1 MPELFGCL
9 CLPLVRELGAAG
21 RHGVTGAA
29 LRSAGLALRPERLPR
44 RIETAPAKR
53 KRYGPE
59 RARPESFAPMKK
71 ARCRMTTGLSLM

>member
-1 MPELFGCL
+1 M
-9 CLPLVRELGAAG
+9 
-21 RHGVTGAA
+21 TGEARAA
-29 LRSAGLALRPERLPR
+29 LRAAFACSCLALRPERLPLSL
-44 RIETAPAKR
+44 EAAPAER